1 MTIGTMPWWLLRMI
15 GPVVPTFRELAEMSY
30 LWETP
35 HRIDGRKLKAAISVV
50 PRTPFDT
57 AISTSLDELGL
68 SKRP

>member
-1 MTIGTMPWWLLRMI
+1 
-15 GPVVPTFRELAEMSY
+15 MSY

-35 HRIDGRKLKAAISVV
+35 HRIDGRKLKATIGVV